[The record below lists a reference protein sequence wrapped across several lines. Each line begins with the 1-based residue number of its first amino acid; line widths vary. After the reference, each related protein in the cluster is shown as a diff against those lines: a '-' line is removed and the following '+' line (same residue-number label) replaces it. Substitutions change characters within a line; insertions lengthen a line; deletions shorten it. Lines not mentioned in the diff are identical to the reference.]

1 MDRCPVSSNIV
12 PSDFQ
17 LLAYHFKKHRT
28 QKTLQQI
35 LYRMDHIKI
44 FATNAYTKQ
53 GDVILTTDSRHRF
66 LLRWDKVLLP
76 QCDRCLNVISN
87 YAEVWC
93 VPSAT
98 HVSCIH
104 RRQNEVL
111 GVRNTTPVFPLKF
124 SKYIYIFGSP
134 SKPIFQRYPLD
145 RSFR

>member
-1 MDRCPVSSNIV
+1 
-12 PSDFQ
+12 
-17 LLAYHFKKHRT
+17 
-28 QKTLQQI
+28 
-35 LYRMDHIKI
+35 MDHIKI

-87 YAEVWC
+87 YAEVAEVWC